1 MPVFEFM
8 AAVRASLCALPVIEC
23 YAINLFL
30 FLYVAAQD
38 PSTAQRRFYD
48 FTSIL
53 CFFSLLSD
61 VDGVVVAAAIPLLYR
76 SLISCC
82 MLLLLRRKSIE
93 ICSQRMGRQRVFFFY
108 AAHCRLFY
116 SPLFTI
122 PLDVYVSLKRNAQP
136 LTHTYAFAS
145 THQHRILQIIW
156 IFLAVYDR
164 NPLHNF
170 HFFFIF
176 FLFSCIY
183 LHLFICFSLC
193 TGLELC
199 CV

>member
-1 MPVFEFM
+1 MLRRKTHQRPNGDFM
-8 AAVRASLCALPVIEC
+8 TLPAFCV
-23 YAINLFL
+23 
-30 FLYVAAQD
+30 
-38 PSTAQRRFYD
+38 
-48 FTSIL
+48 
-53 CFFSLLSD
+53 FFSLLSD

-108 AAHCRLFY
+108 AAHCRLFH

-122 PLDVYVSLKRNAQP
+122 PLNVYVSLKRNAQP

-170 HFFFIF
+170 HFFFHLLLVLLYLSPFIYMF
-176 FLFSCIY
+176 FLVYWSWT
-183 LHLFICFSLC
+183 LLC
-193 TGLELC
+193 VE
-199 CV
+199 